1 MAGSTSRDD
10 FVDFCRAF
18 SLIVVV
24 IWHWVFTIIIWSDNG
39 PSASN
44 PIAYTDGLWVLTWLL
59 QVMPVFFFV
68 GGFAHLKVWEKTK
81 KAGGGY
87 WAFVGGRA
95 KRLLIPSAALA
106 GTWIGLGILVGAL
119 VNAPWLGRT
128 VLLIISPLWFIVVYM
143 MLVLLA
149 PLAIWAHKRFDPV
162 VVVLLAGCAILV
174 DVARFANK
182 ISWVALINFF
192 VVWGLCHQLG
202 FYYES
207 LVRAPRKIAAAMA
220 AGGLI
225 ALVALVN
232 TNIYPGS
239 MVGVP
244 GDRFSNMGPPTLC
257 IVALLF
263 FQAGVVLLIRP
274 WVLRRLERPRWER
287 GNEVINRFA
296 LPLYLFHSTG
306 YAVAMAG
313 VLLLGYRPAPEPTLT
328 WWAWRPF
335 WLIAPLA
342 CTVPVI
348 LIFGKRWVGS
358 PKPVVRGRW

>member
-1 MAGSTSRDD
+1 MGAGRDE

-24 IWHWVFTIIIWSDNG
+24 IWHWVFTILIWSETG

-44 PIAYTDGLWVLTWLL
+44 PIAFTDGLWLLTWLL

-68 GGFAHLKVWEKTK
+68 GGFAHLKVWEKNRES
-81 KAGGGY
+81 GGGY
-87 WAFVGGRA
+87 WTFVGGRA

-106 GTWIGLGILVGAL
+106 GTWIALGIIVGTM

-143 MLVLLA
+143 MLVVIA
-149 PLAIWAHKRFDPV
+149 PIAIWAHKRFDPV

-182 ISWVALINFF
+182 ITWVALLNF
-192 VVWGLCHQLG
+192 VIVWGLCHQLG
-202 FYYES
+202 FYYER
-207 LVRAPRKIAAAMA
+207 LVNSSRKIALAMA
-220 AGGLI
+220 LGGLI
-225 ALVALVN
+225 ALIALVN

-244 GDRFSNMGPPTLC
+244 GDDFSNMGPPTLC

-263 FQAGVVLLIRP
+263 LQVGVVLLIRD
-274 WVLRRLERPRWER
+274 WVLERLERPRWER
-287 GNEVINRFA
+287 VNDVVNRFA

-306 YAVAMAG
+306 YAIVMAA
-313 VLLLGYRPAPEPTLT
+313 VLALGYRPEPEPTLS

-335 WLIAPLA
+335 WLIAPLIA
-342 CTVPVI
+342 TIPVI
-348 LIFGKRWVGS
+348 LIFGRRWTAS
-358 PKPVVRGRW
+358 PKPVAPSRW